1 MKPIF
6 VLLSAFIFSYCT
18 TNSQNTDK
26 QSGINT
32 TMTTPSSSFY
42 DLNVLS
48 LDEQDTLQMSDYKG
62 KKILIVNVASRCG
75 FTPQYA
81 GLQKLHEKYGDS
93 LQIIGFPCNQFL
105 KQESGTKEDI
115 AEFCSINY
123 GVTFPIT
130 TKISVKGSDQ
140 HPIYTW
146 LTTKEKNQKDNFT
159 VSWNFNKFLLDE
171 TGNLV
176 AHFDSK
182 VKPFDKALIDAI
194 EQ

>member
-1 MKPIF
+1 
-6 VLLSAFIFSYCT
+6 
-18 TNSQNTDK
+18 
-26 QSGINT
+26 
-32 TMTTPSSSFY
+32 MTTPSSSFY